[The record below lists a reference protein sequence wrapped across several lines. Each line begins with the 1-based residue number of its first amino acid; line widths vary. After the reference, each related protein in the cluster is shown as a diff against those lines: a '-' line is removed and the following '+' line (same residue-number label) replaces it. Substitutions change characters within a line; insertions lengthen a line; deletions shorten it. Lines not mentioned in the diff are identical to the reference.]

1 MINTNSKTNKTMKT
15 TSKLIL
21 ILAVSVLAASFTT
34 TIKKKIDLNESS
46 ITWTGKKILGS
57 HTGTIQL
64 QEGYLE
70 MDGSELVGGM
80 FVVDMTTIVVTDLEA
95 GKGKEKLE
103 GHLKS
108 DDFFGIANHPT
119 ATLTIK
125 SATRDGSSYEVM
137 GDLTIKGVTQSVTFD
152 MDMGANA
159 AIASIKI
166 DRTKYGVKYGSGSFS
181 DNLGDKAISNKF
193 SLDVSLK
200 F

>member
-1 MINTNSKTNKTMKT
+1 MINTNSKTMKT
-15 TSKLIL
+15 TSKLVL
-21 ILAVSVLAASFTT
+21 ILAVSLIAASFTT
-34 TIKKKIDLNESS
+34 LIKKKININESS

-70 MDGSELVGGM
+70 MDGAELLGGM
-80 FVVDMTTIVVTDLEA
+80 FVVDMTSINVTDLEA

-108 DDFFGIANHPT
+108 DDFFGIENHPT
-119 ATLTIK
+119 ATLKIN
-125 SATRDGSSYEVM
+125 SAKRDGSSYEVM
-137 GDLTIKGVTQSVTFD
+137 GDLTIKGITNPVTFD
-152 MDMGANA
+152 MDMGENA

-166 DRTKYGVKYGSGSFS
+166 DRTKYGVQYGSGSFS
-181 DNLGDKAISNKF
+181 DSLGDKAISNKF